1 MSKGEPLIS
10 ECLDPTVSCFVCMES
25 GVANPKIVFNA
36 SAVHP
41 YYGNQGKG
49 EQAGIVDYSV
59 RR

>member
-1 MSKGEPLIS
+1 
-10 ECLDPTVSCFVCMES
+10 MES